1 MLRTGFDTVA
11 YATYSPRT
19 INLAAQAAYRETGC
33 DKTPENGLSASKI
46 KQSHSLKITTH
57 YPGRLGSQLKLLLSR
72 TQRALVLLLAIACL
86 PAGAVEQE
94 LVLGVFAFRPKPL
107 MERQYQPL
115 AEYLSQAVP
124 GVRVRMAILDQ
135 GEMETALRDNVL
147 DLVFTNPSHYLVLRH
162 QRRLSGAIATLVAEE
177 NGKFSSMLGGVIVTQ
192 ASRGELHRL
201 EDLKGRL
208 IAVPG
213 RKYLGGYQTQA
224 YELMLAGV
232 RLPQDARLMEVKGHD
247 AVIQTILDGKAEVGF
262 VRTGIIESMTREGK
276 LDPRQLRIIHR
287 QESAD
292 FPYVAST
299 RLYPEWAF
307 AALPHVDEK
316 VVRRIAAA
324 LLNIDSDS
332 PVAKAAKI
340 HGFTVPAD
348 YLPVEALARALRM
361 PPFEKAPEFTL
372 QDIWSRFRWPIAA
385 GIGGGVLILL
395 LGFRLLLANR
405 RLETEKSVV
414 QQQADALRE
423 SEVRFRTVA
432 DYTHDWEYW
441 LGSEQ
446 EILYMSPSCR
456 RVTGYGREEF
466 IDDPA
471 LLERIVHPD
480 DRPSVESHMRDIRHQ
495 PAMVSMDFRIIRK
508 DGAVRWVGH
517 VCQVIYDDAGGYRGR
532 RVSNRDI
539 TERKAAE
546 TELQIAASA
555 FESHEG
561 MLVTDEDR
569 VILRVNQAFTEITGY
584 TEADVLG
591 KTPALLH
598 SGRHD
603 ADFFRGMWDRIS
615 LHGRWEGE
623 IWNRRKNG
631 AIYPEHL
638 TITALKGPD
647 GRVTNYVGIFSDIT
661 HHKEAE
667 EKIRSLAFFDPLTN
681 LPNRRLLMDRL
692 RQALAATARNG
703 RKGALLFIDLDNFK
717 TLNDT
722 LGHDVGDVLLQHV
735 ATRLVSC
742 VREGD
747 TVARLGGDEFVVML
761 EDMNGQA
768 IEAASQAEMI
778 GEKILDAL
786 NEPYHLGTH
795 EYHSTPS
802 VGVTLFSGHEQSV
815 DELLKQADIAMYQSK
830 KSGRNTMR
838 FFDPQMQASIA
849 IRALLE
855 SDLRAALAEQQ
866 FRLYFQ
872 AQVTH
877 RGQLVGAEV
886 LIRWQHSGRGM
897 VSPAEFI
904 PLAEETGLI
913 IPIGHWVLEAACA
926 ELKRWESLPHARGL
940 QLAVNVS
947 ACQFHQADFVEQVL
961 QILDSS
967 AINPDLLK
975 LELTESLV
983 LGDIDDTIH
992 KMHALRKAGVRF
1004 SMDDFGT
1011 GYSSLSSIKKL
1022 PLDQLKIDQS
1032 FVRDIATDAEDNVI
1046 VQTIIAMANN
1056 LGLEVIAEGVE
1067 TEEQRC
1073 FLEKHGCPAFQG
1085 YLFSKPLPIE
1095 EFERL
1100 LVPAEKRSTILH

>member
-1 MLRTGFDTVA
+1 MLIAG
-11 YATYSPRT
+11 
-19 INLAAQAAYRETGC
+19 G
-33 DKTPENGLSASKI
+33 GLKY
-46 KQSHSLKITTH
+46 Q
-57 YPGRLGSQLKLLLSR
+57 LGNRQW
-72 TQRALVLLLAIACL
+72 QYGVVLLIMALMPAWALA
-86 PAGAVEQE
+86 EE
-94 LVLGVFAFRPKPL
+94 LVLGVFAFRPKPV
-107 MERQYQPL
+107 MEQQYRPFV
-115 AEYLSQAVP
+115 EYLSQAVP
-124 GVRVRMAILDQ
+124 GVTVRMSVLDQ
-135 GEMETALRDNVL
+135 DEMEQALRDDTL
-147 DLVFTNPSHYLVLRH
+147 DLIFTNPSHYLVLRH

-192 ASRGELHRL
+192 AFRADLNNL

-224 YELMLAGV
+224 YELLQAGV
-232 RLPQDARLMEVKGHD
+232 RLPEDARLTEVKGHD
-247 AVIQTILDGKAEVGF
+247 AVIQTILDGKAEAGF

-276 LDPRQLRIIHR
+276 LDPAQLRVIHR
-287 QESAD
+287 QAHAD

-307 AALPHVDEK
+307 AALPHVNEK

-332 PVAKAAKI
+332 PVAKAARI

-348 YLPVEALARALRM
+348 YLPVEQLARALRM
-361 PPFEKAPEFTL
+361 PPFQKAPEFTL
-372 QDIWSRFRWPIAA
+372 QDIWSRFRWPLVA
-385 GIGGGVLILL
+385 GMTGSILILL

-414 QQQADALRE
+414 QQQTDALRE

-441 LGSEQ
+441 LGPER
-446 EILYMSPSCR
+446 EILYMSPSCQR
-456 RVTGYGREEF
+456 ITGFDREEF
-466 IDDPA
+466 IADPA

-480 DRPSVESHMRDIRHQ
+480 DRLLMDGHMCDLRHQ
-495 PAMVSMDFRIIRK
+495 SPTDTLDFRIVRK
-508 DGAVRWVGH
+508 DGVVRWVAH
-517 VCQVIYDDAGGYRGR
+517 VCQAIYDEGNIYRGQ

-539 TERKAAE
+539 TERKHAE

-561 MLVTDEDR
+561 MLVTDENGA
-569 VILRVNQAFTEITGY
+569 ILRVNQAFTDITGY
-584 TEADVLG
+584 AEEEVLG
-591 KTPALLH
+591 RTPALLH

-603 ADFFRGMWDRIS
+603 ADFFRQMWDNIHR
-615 LHGRWEGE
+615 LGMWEGE
-623 IWNRRKNG
+623 IWNRRKTG
-631 AIYPEHL
+631 GIYPEHL
-638 TITALKGPD
+638 TITALRD
-647 GRVTNYVGIFSDIT
+647 TNGRVTNYVGIFSDIT

-667 EKIRSLAFFDPLTN
+667 EQIRSLAFYDPLTN

-692 RQALAATARNG
+692 RQALASSARSG

-735 ATRLVSC
+735 ATRLVAC

-761 EDMNGQA
+761 EDMSEQA
-768 IEAASQAEMI
+768 IGAAAQTEAI
-778 GEKILDAL
+778 GEKILASL
-786 NEPYHLGTH
+786 NESYPLGTH
-795 EYHSTPS
+795 AYHSTPS
-802 VGVTLFSGHEQSV
+802 IGVTLFSGHEQSV

-830 KSGRNTMR
+830 KAGRNTMR

-849 IRALLE
+849 FRASLE
-855 SDLRAALAEQQ
+855 ADLRVALAERQ
-866 FRLYFQ
+866 FRLHYQ
-872 AQVTH
+872 PQVNH
-877 RGQLVGAEV
+877 HGGVIGAEA
-886 LIRWQHSGRGM
+886 LIRWQHPVRGM

-904 PLAEETGLI
+904 PLAEESGLI
-913 IPIGHWVLEAACA
+913 LPIGHWVLETACA
-926 ELKRWESLPHARGL
+926 CLKRWERLPYARNL

-947 ACQFHQADFVEQVL
+947 ARQFHQGDFVDQVL
-961 QILDSS
+961 QILQDS

-983 LGDIDDTIH
+983 LGDIEDTIR
-992 KMHALRKAGVRF
+992 KMQALRKAGVRF

-1032 FVRDIATDAEDNVI
+1032 FVRDITADVEDDVI

-1056 LGLEVIAEGVE
+1056 LGLEAIAEGVE
-1067 TEEQRC
+1067 TEEQRR

-1085 YLFSKPLPIE
+1085 YLFSKPLPADTLTYPQTWGYLWGYI
-1095 EFERL
+1095 
-1100 LVPAEKRSTILH
+1100 